1 MHKPV
6 ETSRSAAAAETS
18 SLPLSRFKVIDLTL
32 ARAGPS
38 CVRTLAD
45 WGADVIRVEPPPSD
59 AEASELAG
67 RRDGS
72 DFQNLHRNKRAITL
86 NLKSDEG
93 REILMRLAEQADVIV
108 ENMRP
113 GVTKRLG
120 VDFESVRKRNP
131 RLVYGS
137 ISGFGQYGPYTSRPS
152 IDQIA
157 QGMSGIMSVTGIPGQ
172 GPVRVG
178 VAVTDIMAGGF
189 LAPSI
194 LIALR
199 SPEGFG
205 ASPGGDSLP
214 VEKRL
219 HLLGLPATRRAIGK

>member
-6 ETSRSAAAAETS
+6 NEPGTAAPQDKTSR
-18 SLPLSRFKVIDLTL
+18 LPLSRFKVIDLTL

-45 WGADVIRVEPPPSD
+45 WGAEVIRVEPPPSD
-59 AEASELAG
+59 DDAEELIG

-113 GVTKRLG
+113 GVVRRLG
-120 VDFESVRKRNP
+120 VNFEAVRRRDRESV
-131 RLVYGS
+131 G
-137 ISGFGQYGPYTSRPS
+137 
-152 IDQIA
+152 
-157 QGMSGIMSVTGIPGQ
+157 
-172 GPVRVG
+172 
-178 VAVTDIMAGGF
+178 
-189 LAPSI
+189 
-194 LIALR
+194 
-199 SPEGFG
+199 
-205 ASPGGDSLP
+205 
-214 VEKRL
+214 
-219 HLLGLPATRRAIGK
+219 

>member
-6 ETSRSAAAAETS
+6 ETSSHAVPQNQPSR
-18 SLPLSRFKVIDLTL
+18 LPLSRFKVIDLTL

-59 AEASELAG
+59 AEASELVG

-93 REILMRLAEQADVIV
+93 REVLMRLVEQADVIV

-120 VDFESVRKRNP
+120 VDYEAVKKRNP
-131 RLVYGS
+131 R
-137 ISGFGQYGPYTSRPS
+137 I
-152 IDQIA
+152 
-157 QGMSGIMSVTGIPGQ
+157 
-172 GPVRVG
+172 
-178 VAVTDIMAGGF
+178 
-189 LAPSI
+189 
-194 LIALR
+194 
-199 SPEGFG
+199 
-205 ASPGGDSLP
+205 
-214 VEKRL
+214 
-219 HLLGLPATRRAIGK
+219 